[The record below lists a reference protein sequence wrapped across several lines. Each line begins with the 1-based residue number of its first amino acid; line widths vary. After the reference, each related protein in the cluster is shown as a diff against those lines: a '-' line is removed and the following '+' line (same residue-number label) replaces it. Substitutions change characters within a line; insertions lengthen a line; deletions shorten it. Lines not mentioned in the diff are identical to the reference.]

1 MEEILSSCCPPDFCQ
16 ETTFQQRLQFIVQN
30 VPEWWVYSIFWRA
43 SKDSS
48 DQVSLSWAGGHF
60 QNTHD
65 HLASKRSNQVT
76 SSYQP
81 KFGFNNVEGK
91 KVTNREVEALLHD
104 DVMDLDMRLV
114 DHGDVADS
122 ELFYFYTVSLTQ
134 SFSASHGNNSNNI
147 FGRAFGSG
155 GFVWLAGDHEF
166 QFYECERVKEARMH
180 GIQTLVCIA
189 TPCGVVELASLDV
202 IKEDYGLV
210 HLSKSLFGSDGNN
223 NNNNNN
229 SRLSKQQTSREG
241 NILVPILENE
251 LFSADPNELT
261 RQDQGG
267 IKEAAPINV
276 GGSSLES
283 PSNSIGNFTSE
294 NTENMT
300 RSKKR
305 GRSSNNGA
313 ASRESQLSNHVEAEK
328 QRREKLNDRFCVL
341 RSVVPNVSKMD
352 RSSLL
357 ADAVAYINQLKSKVE
372 ELEAKVQEQ
381 AQKPKAGNNSS
392 NNLDHHSSQST
403 SSIVD
408 QHHYSNNNANNN
420 NNTISNSNR
429 AAASAVVEVDVDVKI
444 MGSEAMIRVH
454 SPDQD
459 YPYAKLMSALKCLG
473 LQVYHASISSV
484 KELMIQDVVA
494 RLPYGFTS
502 EEALR
507 NGLVKRDTNHVVG
520 VPQVA
525 ELGDLLKEVTDKSN
539 GCIGTC
545 AVTLVSTCFLVSFS
559 LAPSVPQADAVRTR
573 PKEKTGKKHDMGYSC
588 F

>member
-65 HLASKRSNQVT
+65 HLASKRSNQLT

-91 KVTNREVEALLHD
+91 KVINREVEALLHD

-114 DHGDVADS
+114 DHGDVTDS

-134 SFSASHGNNSNNI
+134 SFSASH
-147 FGRAFGSG
+147 
-155 GFVWLAGDHEF
+155 
-166 QFYECERVKEARMH
+166 
-180 GIQTLVCIA
+180 
-189 TPCGVVELASLDV
+189 
-202 IKEDYGLV
+202 
-210 HLSKSLFGSDGNN
+210 
-223 NNNNNN
+223 
-229 SRLSKQQTSREG
+229 
-241 NILVPILENE
+241 
-251 LFSADPNELT
+251 
-261 RQDQGG
+261 DQGG

-381 AQKPKAGNNSS
+381 AQKPKAGNNAS

-429 AAASAVVEVDVDVKI
+429 AAAAAVVEVDVDVKI
-444 MGSEAMIRVH
+444 MGSEAMIRVQ

-507 NGLVKRDTNHVVG
+507 NGIIKR
-520 VPQVA
+520 
-525 ELGDLLKEVTDKSN
+525 
-539 GCIGTC
+539 
-545 AVTLVSTCFLVSFS
+545 FL
-559 LAPSVPQADAVRTR
+559 
-573 PKEKTGKKHDMGYSC
+573 
-588 F
+588 

>member
-1 MEEILSSCCPPDFCQ
+1 MEEIISSFCPPDFCQ
-16 ETTFQQRLQFIVQN
+16 ETTFQQRLQFLVQN

-48 DQVSLSWAGGHF
+48 SDQVSLSWAGGHF
-60 QNTHD
+60 QNTRD
-65 HLASKRSNQVT
+65 HLASKRSNQV
-76 SSYQP
+76 
-81 KFGFNNVEGK
+81 
-91 KVTNREVEALLHD
+91 NREVEALLHD

-114 DHGDVADS
+114 DHGDVTDS

-210 HLSKSLFGSDGNN
+210 HLSKSLFGSDGNHN
-223 NNNNNN
+223 NNNR
-229 SRLSKQQTSREG
+229 RLSKHQTSLEG
-241 NILVPILENE
+241 NILDPILENE
-251 LFSADPNELT
+251 LFSADQNELT
-261 RQDQGG
+261 RQDAGG
-267 IKEAAPINV
+267 INEAAAPINV

-283 PSNSIGNFTSE
+283 PSNSVGNFTSE
-294 NTENMT
+294 NTKNKT
-300 RSKKR
+300 RSKNR

-313 ASRESQLSNHVEAEK
+313 ASRQSQLSNHVEAEK
-328 QRREKLNDRFCVL
+328 QRREKLNHRFFVL

-372 ELEAKVQEQ
+372 ELDAKVQEQ
-381 AQKPKAGNNSS
+381 AQKPKAGINVN
-392 NNLDHHSSQST
+392 D
-403 SSIVD
+403 
-408 QHHYSNNNANNN
+408 
-420 NNTISNSNR
+420 NTISNSNR
-429 AAASAVVEVDVDVKI
+429 AAAAAVVEVDVYVKI
-444 MGSEAMIRVH
+444 MGSEAKIRVQ

-459 YPYAKLMSALKCLG
+459 YPYAKLMSALKGLG

-502 EEALR
+502 EEVLR
-507 NGLVKRDTNHVVG
+507 NGIIKRWSH
-520 VPQVA
+520 
-525 ELGDLLKEVTDKSN
+525 
-539 GCIGTC
+539 
-545 AVTLVSTCFLVSFS
+545 
-559 LAPSVPQADAVRTR
+559 
-573 PKEKTGKKHDMGYSC
+573 
-588 F
+588 

>member
-1 MEEILSSCCPPDFCQ
+1 MEEIISSFCPPDFCQ
-16 ETTFQQRLQFIVQN
+16 ETTFQQRLQFLVQN

-48 DQVSLSWAGGHF
+48 SDQVSLSWAGGHF
-60 QNTHD
+60 QNTRD
-65 HLASKRSNQVT
+65 HLASKRSNQV
-76 SSYQP
+76 
-81 KFGFNNVEGK
+81 
-91 KVTNREVEALLHD
+91 NREVEALLHD
-104 DVMDLDMRLV
+104 DVMYLDMRLV
-114 DHGDVADS
+114 DHGDVTDS

-210 HLSKSLFGSDGNN
+210 HLSKSLFGSDGNHN
-223 NNNNNN
+223 NNNR
-229 SRLSKQQTSREG
+229 RLSKHQTSLEG
-241 NILVPILENE
+241 NILDPILENE
-251 LFSADPNELT
+251 LFSADQNELT
-261 RQDQGG
+261 RQVLLFFPDAGG
-267 IKEAAPINV
+267 INEAAAPINV

-283 PSNSIGNFTSE
+283 PSNSVGNFTSE
-294 NTENMT
+294 NTKNKT
-300 RSKKR
+300 RSKNR

-313 ASRESQLSNHVEAEK
+313 ASRQSQLSNHVEAEK
-328 QRREKLNDRFCVL
+328 QRREKLNHRFFVL

-372 ELEAKVQEQ
+372 ELDAKVQEQ
-381 AQKPKAGNNSS
+381 AQKPKAGNNAS
-392 NNLDHHSSQST
+392 NNLDHQSSQST
-403 SSIVD
+403 SAIVG
-408 QHHYSNNNANNN
+408 QHHYSNINFND
-420 NNTISNSNR
+420 NTISNSNR
-429 AAASAVVEVDVDVKI
+429 AAAAAVVEVDVYVKI
-444 MGSEAMIRVH
+444 MGSEAKIRVQ

-459 YPYAKLMSALKCLG
+459 YPYAKLMSALKGLG

-502 EEALR
+502 EEVLR
-507 NGLVKRDTNHVVG
+507 NGIIKRWSH
-520 VPQVA
+520 
-525 ELGDLLKEVTDKSN
+525 
-539 GCIGTC
+539 
-545 AVTLVSTCFLVSFS
+545 
-559 LAPSVPQADAVRTR
+559 
-573 PKEKTGKKHDMGYSC
+573 
-588 F
+588 